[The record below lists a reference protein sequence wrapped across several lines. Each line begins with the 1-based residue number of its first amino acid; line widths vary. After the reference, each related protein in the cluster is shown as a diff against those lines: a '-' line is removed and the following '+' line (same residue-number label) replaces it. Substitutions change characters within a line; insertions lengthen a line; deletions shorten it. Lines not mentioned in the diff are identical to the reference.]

1 MKKQKNAPHVLP
13 RKEWPYEVPENWVWT
28 QFGALALDMAD
39 GPFGSNLKREHY
51 TKKQEARIIQLS
63 NIGEDG
69 WREENKK
76 YTTFSHA
83 REISRS
89 IVAPG
94 DIVIAKMMPAGRA
107 IICPNDEEMYILSS
121 DAVKM
126 TPLKTLIVKYLL
138 YSINSP
144 FFRNQIQENTQGI
157 TRARTSI
164 KKLKQYPFPLAP
176 LPEQHRI
183 VSRIE
188 SLFAKLDTAAEKI
201 RAALDQF
208 PTRKAA
214 ILHKAFTGELTKKW
228 RKENGVGM
236 ESWEETT
243 LKDETLQIGDG
254 LHGTPNF
261 DKLGKYY
268 FVNGNN
274 LNDDCIQIK
283 NDTKR
288 INEIEYEKYKVELS
302 SNTVLLSIN
311 GTLGKT
317 AFYRKEPII
326 LGKSACYIN
335 VSKKLNKNFL
345 RYYFNTWFF
354 RDYANEKATGSTI
367 KNLGLKAIREMPLYL
382 PTFSEQK
389 EIVRI
394 LDAIF
399 EREQAAKETA
409 ERLLEQIALTKK
421 SILARAFRGLLGT
434 NDPKEE
440 SAERWLKGTIMEI

>member
-1 MKKQKNAPHVLP
+1 MKKQKNAQLVLP
-13 RKEWPYEVPENWVWT
+13 REEWPYEVPENWIWT
-28 QFGALALDMAD
+28 RLENVLESVKEKTDSFNASLKYVGLENIEKDTGTIDFQFAD
-39 GPFGSNLKREHY
+39 EVKSTKTIFGQGNILYGRLRPYLNKHGLVPF
-51 TKKQEARIIQLS
+51 
-63 NIGEDG
+63 DG
-69 WREENKK
+69 ICSTDILVFNSK
-76 YTTFSHA
+76 
-83 REISRS
+83 EISLNQFVDYYFHLPIFIEYTVANSKGINLPRVTES
-89 IVAPG
+89 TVLDAKFPLPPRPEQQRIVA
-94 DIVIAKMMPAGRA
+94 
-107 IICPNDEEMYILSS
+107 
-121 DAVKM
+121 
-126 TPLKTLIVKYLL
+126 
-138 YSINSP
+138 
-144 FFRNQIQENTQGI
+144 
-157 TRARTSI
+157 
-164 KKLKQYPFPLAP
+164 
-176 LPEQHRI
+176 
-183 VSRIE
+183 RIE
-188 SLFAKLDTAAEKI
+188 SLFAKLDAATEKI
-201 RAALDQF
+201 HAALDQF

-228 RKENGVGM
+228 REENGVGM

-409 ERLLEQIALTKK
+409 ERLWEQIALTKK

-434 NDPKEE
+434 NDPKEK
-440 SAERWLKGTIMEI
+440 SAEGWLEEKNSPNET